1 MLPAKF
7 GNLRIRSANN
17 GDRAAIETLVFDVLR
32 EFDLQPDPENTDADL
47 KDIEANYLVRGG
59 VFDVIEDDQAIVG
72 TIGLYPVDGEVCE
85 LRKMYLVREA
95 RGRGLGKYLLERAVV
110 QARGLEF
117 KQLVLETSNKLPAAI
132 RLYVNFGFHQI
143 ELLHAS
149 PRADQ
154 SYALD
159 L

>member
-32 EFDLQPDPENTDADL
+32 EFDLSPDPENTDADL
-47 KDIEANYLVRGG
+47 KDIEANYLARGG
-59 VFDVIEDDQAIVG
+59 VFEVIEDDQGLVG
-72 TIGLYPVDGEVCE
+72 TIGLYPVDVEVCE
-85 LRKMYLVREA
+85 LRKMYLVCEA
-95 RGRGLGKYLLERAVV
+95 RGQGLGKHLLERAVI
-110 QARGLEF
+110 QARDLGF
-117 KQLVLETSNKLPAAI
+117 KHLVLETSNKLPAAI

-143 ELLHAS
+143 EFLHPS
-149 PRADQ
+149 PRADR

>member
-1 MLPAKF
+1 MLPEAWAH
-7 GNLRIRSANN
+7 LRIRSANN
-17 GDRAAIETLVFDVLR
+17 GDRAAIENLVFDVLR
-32 EFDLQPDPENTDADL
+32 EFDLSPDPENTDADL

-59 VFDVIEDDQAIVG
+59 VFDVIEDDHAIVG
-72 TIGLYPVDGEVCE
+72 TIGLYPVDAAVCE

-95 RGRGLGKYLLERAVV
+95 RGRGLGKYLLERSVV
-110 QARGLEF
+110 QARELGF
-117 KQLVLETSNKLPAAI
+117 SRIVLETSSKLPAAI

-159 L
+159 I